1 MLQFLCINFTID
13 VYHLCLILSS
23 HTLVKD
29 ITIIQEAKCFEYVYF
44 AQSKNILWNIQYKVQ
59 GPQSMELI
67 SENLKTL
74 SLFQTASRNPPEK
87 AILSKIYQILVFSL
101 AVDLF
106 PKVL

>member
-1 MLQFLCINFTID
+1 M
-13 VYHLCLILSS
+13 
-23 HTLVKD
+23 KD
-29 ITIIQEAKCFEYVYF
+29 LTIIQEAKCFEYVYF

-74 SLFQTASRNPPEK
+74 SPPEK

-106 PKVL
+106 PKFL

>member
-74 SLFQTASRNPPEK
+74 SPPEK

-106 PKVL
+106 PKFL